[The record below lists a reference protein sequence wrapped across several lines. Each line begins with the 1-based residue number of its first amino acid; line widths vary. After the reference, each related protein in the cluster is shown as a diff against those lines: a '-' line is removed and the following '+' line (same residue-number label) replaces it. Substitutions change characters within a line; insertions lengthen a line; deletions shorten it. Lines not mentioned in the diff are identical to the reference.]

1 MTNICVLI
9 IKIAITPCV
18 SLRVNT
24 PTRLKSGAIKKNR
37 HAKLTISVT
46 KKKQLLLTI
55 SPTLSV
61 NQS

>member
-9 IKIAITPCV
+9 IKIQITPSV

-24 PTRLKSGAIKKNR
+24 STRVKSGAIKKNR
-37 HAKLTISVT
+37 HVTLTISVT
-46 KKKQLLLTI
+46 KKKQLLLIT